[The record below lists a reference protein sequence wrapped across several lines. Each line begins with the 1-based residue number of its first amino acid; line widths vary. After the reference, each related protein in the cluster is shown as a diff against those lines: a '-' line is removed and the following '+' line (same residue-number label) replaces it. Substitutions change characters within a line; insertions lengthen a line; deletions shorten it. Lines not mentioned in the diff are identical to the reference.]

1 MMKPEELDRQLLELF
16 TQEVRERAA
25 DIERMLIG
33 IEEATEPSDKRALQ
47 ERLLRTV
54 HSLKGA
60 AGLVQVRGVET
71 ICHWMEEVLA
81 TAGNED
87 RSLNPRQLN
96 QLLKAADAIAEAAR
110 QLARGEKPATE
121 QLESD
126 VLDMETTLPPADD
139 DMDRQ
144 AAPSVSRAELAV
156 PIRSTDL
163 DGSMRVSAERLD
175 ALLHRSGELLSWNV
189 AMRRHAEQASL
200 LRETARRL
208 RAHKARPEREAA
220 SIESGLRALTA
231 SMRRDARLM
240 HGALVALG
248 QEVRHARTQ
257 PFAEACQGLT
267 RVIRDV
273 AAATG
278 KAARLE
284 VRGGD
289 IEIDRSILAGLQD
302 SLRHLVRNAIAHGIE
317 PAAERR
323 AAGKPEQGLVTVS
336 ATVTGDRVQVVVE
349 DDGRGLDPAAL
360 HKLVGDT
367 ESHGPNGEGQ
377 LLQHVFK
384 PGISTAPRVTKLSGR
399 GIGLDIVRSA
409 VEGMRGTAT
418 VARPAEAGTAFTL
431 TLPLTLATVRAL
443 EVVAS
448 GHVFTI
454 DSSSVERVIRLAS
467 HEIAVEEE
475 RVVATTRDGKLPVID
490 LAGWLGLR
498 PTAAISAKA
507 SVPAVIIGTGG
518 RQAALLVDEVAG
530 EQELLARS
538 LGARLRNVRRYCG
551 GMILPDGQIAL
562 LLNTTV
568 LIEAAVER
576 TATPDA
582 FPQPANRTTHRKVLV
597 VDDSKYI
604 RSLVRLILDGA
615 GYEVAMAASGSEAL
629 AHLSDHGADIVVA
642 DVDMPNMDG
651 FELTEAIRGS
661 ERLSAVPIVL
671 FTGRETPEDR
681 LHGLKVGASAY
692 VTKSHF
698 DAQHF
703 LETVRRVG

>member
-1 MMKPEELDRQLLELF
+1 MIKPEELDRQLLEMF

-33 IEEATEPSDKRALQ
+33 IEEAGEPSDKRALQ
-47 ERLLRTV
+47 KRLLRTV

-60 AGLVQVRGVET
+60 AGLVEVRGVEN

-87 RSLNPRQLN
+87 RTLDPGQLD
-96 QLLKAADAIAEAAR
+96 QLLRAADAIAETAR
-110 QLARGEKPATE
+110 QLARGETPATE

-126 VLDMETTLPPADD
+126 ILDMETTFPPADD

-144 AAPSVSRAELAV
+144 AVPSASRAELAV
-156 PIRSTDL
+156 PVRSTDM

-175 ALLHRSGELLSWNV
+175 ALLHRSGELLSWNA
-189 AMRRHAEQASL
+189 AMRRHADQASL

-208 RAHKARPEREAA
+208 HAHKARPERETA
-220 SIESGLRALTA
+220 SMESGLRALAA

-240 HGALVALG
+240 HGALIALG

-267 RVIRDV
+267 RVIRDM

-284 VRGGD
+284 VRGTE

-317 PAAERR
+317 PPAERR
-323 AAGKPEQGLVTVS
+323 AAGKPECGLVTVS

-360 HKLVGDT
+360 GKRFGDT
-367 ESHGPNGEGQ
+367 ESGLNGEGQ

-384 PGISTAPRVTKLSGR
+384 PGITTAPRVTKLSGR

-418 VARPAEAGTAFTL
+418 VARRAEAGTAFTL

-454 DSSSVERVIRLAS
+454 DTSSVERVIRLAS

-507 SVPAVIIGTGG
+507 SVPAVIIGTEG
-518 RQAALLVDEVAG
+518 RQAAVLVDEVAG

-562 LLNTTV
+562 LLNTAV

-576 TATPDA
+576 TAAPDT
-582 FPQPANRTTHRKVLV
+582 FPRPATLTSRRKVLV
-597 VDDSKYI
+597 VDDSKYV
-604 RSLVRLILDGA
+604 RSLVRLILQGA
-615 GYEVAMAASGSEAL
+615 GYDVAMAASGSEAL
-629 AHLSDHGADIVVA
+629 AHLGEHGADIVVA

-681 LHGLKVGASAY
+681 LHGLKLGASAY

-698 DAQHF
+698 DAQQF
-703 LETVRRVG
+703 LETVGRVG